1 MLNPARTFL
10 ILSLSLLIASCAGTP
25 GNGGDGGNVTNPG
38 ADYATEAAAVSPVLT
53 GTTIP
58 DVTVRTAEGDTVTLR
73 ERISRQPTVLIFYRG
88 GWCPYCNRHL
98 AELQRVE
105 TQLTEMGYQ
114 ILAVSADRPEM
125 LRELRLDSVPGYTLL
140 SDASME
146 AARKFGLAFKVDA
159 ETVEKYRENGMDLEM
174 RSGHDHHLLPVPAVF
189 LVNTDGKIT
198 FQYVNP
204 DYRTRIK
211 SEVLLAAAR
220 AWNPKAGE

>member
-1 MLNPARTFL
+1 M
-10 ILSLSLLIASCAGTP
+10 LSLSLLIASCTGAP
-25 GNGGDGGNVTNPG
+25 GSGGEGGEKASAG
-38 ADYATEAAAVSPVLT
+38 ADYAAEASAVSPVLT

-58 DVTVRTAEGDTVTLR
+58 DVTLRTAEGDSVSLR
-73 ERISRQPTVLIFYRG
+73 ERISRQPAVLIFYRG

-105 TQLTEMGYQ
+105 SQLTEMGYQ

-125 LRELRLDSVPGYTLL
+125 LRELRLDSVPRYTLL
-140 SDASME
+140 SDASMK
-146 AARKFGLAFKVDA
+146 ASRKFGLAFKVDE
-159 ETVEKYRENGMDLEM
+159 ETVQRYRENGMDLEE

-189 LVNTDGKIT
+189 LVNPDGMIT

-220 AWNPKAGE
+220 AWHPNAGE